1 MVMLLYN
8 EMTEYIYAIL
18 SLQSI
23 LTVNVFESWIFCCL
37 QEDGGFHFFLFSLL
51 YKVSCSHVD
60 VVGLPYT
67 AAVSVTVNSDG
78 QDTTITGAVVGVDVP
93 VLVKYNS
100 LVFSGAV
107 SLSGNLSFARGN
119 PGKVLAEIV
128 PKFGDNG
135 VINNV
140 HVSGD
145 GAESIVV
152 ICTSS
157 PISASCPCVSL

>member
-1 MVMLLYN
+1 M
-8 EMTEYIYAIL
+8 
-18 SLQSI
+18 
-23 LTVNVFESWIFCCL
+23 
-37 QEDGGFHFFLFSLL
+37 
-51 YKVSCSHVD
+51 
-60 VVGLPYT
+60 
-67 AAVSVTVNSDG
+67 SVTVNSDG
-78 QDTTITGAVVGVDVP
+78 KDTTVAGAVVGVGVP

-107 SLSGNLSFARGN
+107 SLSGNLSFVKGN

-135 VINNV
+135 SINYV
-140 HVSGD
+140 HVAGG

-157 PISASCPCVSL
+157 PISANYPCVSL

>member
-1 MVMLLYN
+1 MLYKQYLFDCGNYFA
-8 EMTEYIYAIL
+8 MLIQGIL
-18 SLQSI
+18 ICSLHS
-23 LTVNVFESWIFCCL
+23 
-37 QEDGGFHFFLFSLL
+37 FLFSLL

-78 QDTTITGAVVGVDVP
+78 QDTTITGAVVGVGVP

-140 HVSGD
+140 HVAGN

>member
-1 MVMLLYN
+1 MQSSL
-8 EMTEYIYAIL
+8 ISL
-18 SLQSI
+18 SP
-23 LTVNVFESWIFCCL
+23 
-37 QEDGGFHFFLFSLL
+37 L

-60 VVGLPYT
+60 TVGLPYA

-78 QDTTITGAVVGVDVP
+78 KDTTVTGAVVGVGIP

-107 SLSGNLSFARGN
+107 SLSGNLSFAKGN

-135 VINNV
+135 AINYV
-140 HVSGD
+140 HVAGG

-157 PISASCPCVSL
+157 PISANYPCVTL

>member
-1 MVMLLYN
+1 MLTPDIN
-8 EMTEYIYAIL
+8 
-18 SLQSI
+18 LQSLPI
-23 LTVNVFESWIFCCL
+23 
-37 QEDGGFHFFLFSLL
+37 SLL

-60 VVGLPYT
+60 AVGLPYT

-78 QDTTITGAVVGVDVP
+78 KDTTVTGAVVGVDVP

-107 SLSGNLSFARGN
+107 SLSGNLSFFKGN
-119 PGKVLAEIV
+119 PAKVLAEIV
-128 PKFGDNG
+128 PKFDNG
-135 VINNV
+135 AISYV
-140 HVSGD
+140 HVAGG

-157 PISASCPCVSL
+157 PISANCPSVSL